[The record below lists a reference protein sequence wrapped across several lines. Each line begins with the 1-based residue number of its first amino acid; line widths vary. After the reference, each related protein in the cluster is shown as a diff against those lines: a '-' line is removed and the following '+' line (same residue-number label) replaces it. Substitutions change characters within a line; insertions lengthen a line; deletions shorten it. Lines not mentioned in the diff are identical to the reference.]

1 MKKIN
6 IKAAKM
12 SSWLVCGLI
21 LLSFSSTGLTSQ
33 TPAEAA
39 EVLNPISPDT
49 TVSPENPE
57 TIPAPQETRTEE
69 SKQSP
74 SKSSEPIKKE
84 KSEKEKSEK
93 EKSEKE
99 NRKKKKA
106 KYFFAPD
113 TAVALQSSQK
123 VRILDGEALQSTN
136 TGRVLSSMSGRL
148 LFGEK

>member
-6 IKAAKM
+6 IKTAKM
-12 SSWLVCGLI
+12 ASWLVCGLI
-21 LLSFSSTGLTSQ
+21 LLSFSSTELTSQ
-33 TPAEAA
+33 TSAEAA

-49 TVSPENPE
+49 TVRPEDPE
-57 TIPAPQETRTEE
+57 TIPAPQEPRTE
-69 SKQSP
+69 KTKKCP

-84 KSEKEKSEK
+84 KR
-93 EKSEKE
+93 EKE
-99 NRKKKKA
+99 NKKKKKA

-113 TAVALQSSQK
+113 TAVSLQNSKK

>member
-1 MKKIN
+1 
-6 IKAAKM
+6 M

-84 KSEKEKSEK
+84 KSEKE
-93 EKSEKE
+93 

>member
-12 SSWLVCGLI
+12 SSWLVCGLF

-49 TVSPENPE
+49 TVSPEDPE
-57 TIPAPQETRTEE
+57 TIPAPQETRTEK
-69 SKQSP
+69 SKKSP
-74 SKSSEPIKKE
+74 SKSSEPIK
-84 KSEKEKSEK
+84 K